1 MLAKMMI
8 ALAPF
13 ALATDESIEKIR
25 LTEEYLQELQSSDE
39 GLKLNLGETVKLVL
53 SNGSCCDEDWKVP
66 DI

>member
-1 MLAKMMI
+1 MI
-8 ALAPF
+8 ALAPC
-13 ALATDESIEKIR
+13 ALATESFEKIR

-53 SNGSCCDEDWKVP
+53 SNGSCCDEDWEVP